1 MNIYLDIDQTLISG
15 PEPAPHLEEF
25 LKYVTNHHNCYWLT
39 LRDKGDIGES
49 SSGRTHAAIQMT
61 FYVSKDKWEYLDKI
75 KTAKWNAWRTE
86 GINWEEDFIW
96 LSDYIFPE
104 EMKVL
109 KAKGVYDSW
118 FPINSSKNPNV
129 LMDVINGLKNKNV
142 GNAKEHMKR
151 ILHFDDEEML
161 TNMYEVIFK
170 KAGFSY
176 QAYSQPPHNS
186 EELINLVLAEKPDC
200 IIMDI
205 IMPVM
210 DGFTATEIL
219 KSNEQTKKIPL
230 FFLTNMCQREDIEK
244 GRELGAV
251 DYFIN
256 ANHTPSELAEKIKEY
271 LEDPINY
278 KPKFG

>member
-1 MNIYLDIDQTLISG
+1 
-15 PEPAPHLEEF
+15 
-25 LKYVTNHHNCYWLT
+25 
-39 LRDKGDIGES
+39 
-49 SSGRTHAAIQMT
+49 MT

-129 LMDVINGLKNKNV
+129 LMDVINSLKNKNG
-142 GNAKEHMKR
+142 GNAKEHMKK
-151 ILHFDDEEML
+151 ILQFDDDTFL
-161 TNMYEVIFK
+161 GQMYQEKFK
-170 KAGFSY
+170 LEGFKHIWKEHPDTDKA
-176 QAYSQPPHNS
+176 
-186 EELINLVLAEKPDC
+186 EDLINYVLEINPNL
-200 IIMDI
+200 IVMDI

-210 DGFTATEIL
+210 DGYKATEIL
-219 KSNEQTKKIPL
+219 KKDDRTKNIPI
-230 FFLTNMCQREDIEK
+230 FMLTNLSQDEDIEK
-244 GRELGAV
+244 AKELGAA
-251 DYFIN
+251 DYFIT
-256 ANHTPSELAEKIKEY
+256 AHHVPSKFINCVKEY
-271 LEDPINY
+271 LEDSINY